1 MLPRPLLSLIS
12 FVVDGL
18 GLVVAAR
25 NVFAPGTPLSFIPED
40 DVFQLHF
47 GAASD
52 PKMAFIFQL
61 FGCCLGAVSAAKL
74 VVVFGHREG
83 TFLRQ
88 KLLFVFGAFG
98 IALGKVV
105 YGYSGLG
112 LSVTGGFALMQ
123 AVEGAAMVADALR
136 PRPSKSKTS

>member
-1 MLPRPLLSLIS
+1 MYKRQ
-12 FVVDGL
+12 
-18 GLVVAAR
+18 
-25 NVFAPGTPLSFIPED
+25 PED

-47 GAASD
+47 GAATD